1 MDPIRENII
10 YDEYQITK
18 EKMIDFLDLIF
29 SRYQKVKIENLKLKN
44 EIKTLNK
51 EYYALREES
60 AS

>member
-29 SRYQKVKIENLKLKN
+29 SQYQKVKIENLKLKN

>member
-1 MDPIRENII
+1 
-10 YDEYQITK
+10 
-18 EKMIDFLDLIF
+18 MIDFLDLIF
-29 SRYQKVKIENLKLKN
+29 SQYQKVKIENLKLKN

>member
-29 SRYQKVKIENLKLKN
+29 SQYQKVKIENLKLKN
-44 EIKTLNK
+44 EIKNLNR

>member
-1 MDPIRENII
+1 METIRENII

-29 SRYQKVKIENLKLKN
+29 SQYQKVKIENLKLKN

>member
-1 MDPIRENII
+1 MDAIRENII

-29 SRYQKVKIENLKLKN
+29 SQYQKVKIENLKLKN

-60 AS
+60 PS

>member
-1 MDPIRENII
+1 MDAIRENII

-18 EKMIDFLDLIF
+18 EKMINFLDLIF
-29 SRYQKVKIENLKLKN
+29 SQYQKVKIENLKLKN

-60 AS
+60 PS

>member
-29 SRYQKVKIENLKLKN
+29 SQYQKVKIENLKLKN
-44 EIKTLNK
+44 EIKNINK